1 MDSNRIEELLQKYW
15 NCETSLDEEKQLREY
30 FQRADV
36 PEHLKEPASLFRY
49 FEAQKNTSVQD
60 IALDGV
66 MLQGHKASKTR
77 RLVYNSLRIAAGVA
91 VLIVA
96 GWFIQHETKTDVT
109 ADVPVDT
116 YDDPKLA
123 FEETKKA
130 LMMISQGFEEAEQQA
145 KKLNLFNEAQQ
156 EVKPKTR

>member
-1 MDSNRIEELLQKYW
+1 MDSNRMEELLQKYW
-15 NCETSLDEEKQLREY
+15 NCETSLDEETQLRAY

-36 PEHLKEPASLFRY
+36 PEHLKETANLFRY
-49 FEAQKNTSVQD
+49 FEQQKNTSIQD

-66 MLQGHKASKTR
+66 IVPGQHRNKTR
-77 RLVYNSLRIAAGVA
+77 KLVYNSLRIAAGVA
-91 VLIVA
+91 VLVVA
-96 GWFIQHETKTDVT
+96 GWFLRHETKTENT
-109 ADVPVDT
+109 AEVIVDT

-130 LMMISQGFEEAEQQA
+130 LRMISDGFEEAEEQA

-156 EVKPKTR
+156 DVKPKTR